1 MTESN
6 SLRLKNSIFAKNCV
20 FAINQQNMHLQIRQA
35 NIGYDKTLISNA
47 HADLKLGD
55 VCLLIGNNGVGKTT
69 LIKSILHQVSLQNGE
84 ILIGQ
89 KNIKKLSVKEIA
101 ENIAVVFSK
110 SDVPQHYT
118 VEDLISLG
126 KYIYYP
132 FYFELKKEDRDEVT
146 HIIDQLDLNQYKHT
160 LLKNLSDG
168 NLQKAFIGR
177 AITQNSPVIILDE
190 PTTHLDE
197 KNKLITLKT
206 LRKLAKEQQK
216 IILFS
221 SHDWRL
227 AKEFAD
233 KIWYVKDH
241 QLFSGIVE
249 DILLHHEEL
258 TNVSLFQVNESFVP
272 PTITAPPVHKEMLF
286 SLLQKNFEKDLSSL
300 HFEFKDGFWEILTST
315 SKQQYQSF
323 EEIVNS
329 LRNIHQY

>member
-1 MTESN
+1 M
-6 SLRLKNSIFAKNCV
+6 F
-20 FAINQQNMHLQIRQA
+20 LQIKQA

-47 HADLKLGD
+47 YADLKLGD

-69 LIKSILHQVSLQNGE
+69 LIKSILNQISLLGGE
-84 ILIGQ
+84 ILINH
-89 KNIKKLSVKEIA
+89 KNIKDLSVKETA

-110 SDVPQHYT
+110 SNVPQHHT

-132 FYFELKKEDRDEVT
+132 FYFELKKEDREEIS
-146 HIIDQLDLNQYKHT
+146 HIIDELDLAQYRHT

-177 AITQNSPVIILDE
+177 AIAQNSPVVILDE

-197 KNKLITLKT
+197 KNKLIILKN
-206 LRKLAKEQQK
+206 LRRLAKEQHK

-233 KIWYVKDH
+233 KIWYVKDN
-241 QLFSGIVE
+241 QLFSGLVE
-249 DILLHHEEL
+249 DVLLKHDEL
-258 TNVSLFQVNESFVP
+258 TNVSLFQVNENFVP
-272 PTITAPPVHKEMLF
+272 PSINAPQVHKEMLY
-286 SLLQKNFEKDLSSL
+286 SLLQKNFEKDLSAL
-300 HFEFKDGFWEILTST
+300 HFEYKNGFWGILTDT
-315 SKQQYQSF
+315 SNQQYESF
-323 EEIVNS
+323 EEIIDFIK
-329 LRNIHQY
+329 NIH